1 MLQISVVDSSA
12 EERLRTLEW
21 LQQVFQSEVE
31 GIEFVPRVSFRP
43 ASISELKFQSTPDI
57 VVIGPGLSSGPSDDL
72 SHIKK
77 VVSSVPVIVVTNTAQ
92 ISLGTVEYLS
102 RIGIEEI
109 LSRDI
114 QPQELIRRFVMLTSK
129 VRRLVSGNLIVV
141 ESAKGGVG
149 ATSIAAGLG
158 ELFADSGKKTLLV
171 DMDSERQALSRFLQT
186 RPFLNEPLQAILD
199 SHRPISTDFV
209 QQCVVPVW
217 ADLPNLNCMPPCAE
231 GALEGTL
238 STQISRILINLF
250 EMLDTMYDV
259 VVVDASQ
266 ASGTLRRIL
275 HRAADTVLFVTESD
289 PASVYASF
297 EKLKRIRDEI
307 SPEAQLRIIENCS
320 RLKGGGLSRSELL
333 REFERV
339 VGLGKQEWIQNSI
352 PYSAISSRWP
362 GSGLTSYS
370 AGTRASQKAFRAL
383 RDELLGVET
392 NAHSLSVLSQSI
404 KSLWARFFKNQTNSS
419 GKVQSLKSEI
429 KGVIKEKTKEK
440 ELPGQDQLR
449 QLDWQSRVGGKN
461 KLIDNFVTAPQ

>member
-12 EERLRTLEW
+12 EERLSTLQW
-21 LQQVFQSEVE
+21 LQQIFLSEVE

-43 ASISELKFQSTPDI
+43 VSISELKFQSTPDI
-57 VVIGPGLSSGPSDDL
+57 VVIGPSLSSGPSDDL
-72 SHIKK
+72 NHIKK
-77 VVSSVPVIVVTNTAQ
+77 AVANIPVVVITNNSQ

-114 QPQELIRRFVMLTSK
+114 QPQELIRRFVMLASK
-129 VRRLVSGNLIVV
+129 VRRLVSGSLIVV

-158 ELFADSGKKTLLV
+158 ELFADSAKKTLLV
-171 DMDSERQALSRFLQT
+171 DMDIERQALSRFLQT

-199 SHRPISTDFV
+199 SHRPISNDFV
-209 QQCVVPVW
+209 EQCVVQVW
-217 ADLPNLNCMPPCAE
+217 ADLPNLHCMPPCAE

-238 STQISRILINLF
+238 STQTSRILINLL

-259 VVVDASQ
+259 VIVDASQ
-266 ASGTLRRIL
+266 VSGTLRRIL

-307 SPEAQLRIIENCS
+307 SPDAQLRIIENRS
-320 RLKGGGLSRSELL
+320 RLKGGGLSRSELV

-339 VGLGKQEWIQNSI
+339 VGSKNQEWIQSII
-352 PYSAISSRWP
+352 PYNAASSRWP

-383 RDELLGVET
+383 RDELLGIQSNV
-392 NAHSLSVLSQSI
+392 HSLSKLAEI
-404 KSLWARFFKNQTNSS
+404 FKSLWARIFEKQLNSANQAH
-419 GKVQSLKSEI
+419 SLQAEI
-429 KGVIKEKTKEK
+429 RKVIKEQPSEK
-440 ELPGQDQLR
+440 VLAGEAPLR
-449 QLDWQSRVGGKN
+449 QIDWQTSVVGKN
-461 KLIDNFVTAPQ
+461 NLIDNFVTAPQ